1 MASSGTNTRGELLGC
16 FQRVAARELTPSLR
30 SPGRCTT
37 KLATRCVTRPAT
49 AAPGAARLTRKRG
62 QGDLSGEQFDKL
74 YRFYREVYAKV
85 PLGMGADPVS
95 TCAETCPNAHTG
107 HGGRHRGA

>member
-1 MASSGTNTRGELLGC
+1 MYGVLGDEDKRRAAWLLPACCG
-16 FQRVAARELTPSLR
+16 ARADPSLR

-85 PLGMGADPVS
+85 CFAP
-95 TCAETCPNAHTG
+95 
-107 HGGRHRGA
+107 GRGCRPSVHLS